1 MGILGKKCGILLVKQ
16 VDLIRFCC
24 IICRSSLVLQ
34 KNDLNRDGSLN
45 SQKSGDDDPVLCIQF
60 LILLLVRAC
69 RPYSTET
76 LQHG

>member
-1 MGILGKKCGILLVKQ
+1 MEILGKKCGILLKQ

-60 LILLLVRAC
+60 LILLVRAC